1 MFCQRRAA
9 AGSIV
14 GGRWEDIVKTGICE
28 YIDPMFRDLL
38 QGLSARLPSQCR
50 VCRSWP
56 AQVVCEGCVNRFA
69 QPQPRCSS
77 CALPVP
83 AGVTQCGA
91 CIATPPPLNACLA
104 AVSYDYPWSRLV
116 VNFKFHAEP
125 GLAAAFALLLRSTPW
140 VEPALETA
148 DTLLPMPLSRERLRS
163 RGFNQA
169 LLLAQQLA
177 PDKSRAEWLLR
188 LRDTPPQSSLGRAE
202 RLRSLDGA
210 FAVEPRQ
217 AARLVGQRVVLVDD
231 VMTSG
236 ASLWAAA
243 RVLRQAGAAH
253 ITGLVVARTPEP

>member
-1 MFCQRRAA
+1 
-9 AGSIV
+9 
-14 GGRWEDIVKTGICE
+14 
-28 YIDPMFRDLL
+28 MFRDLL
-38 QGLSARLPSQCR
+38 QGLSTRLPSQCR
-50 VCRSWP
+50 VCHAWP

-69 QPQPRCSS
+69 QPQPRCRS

-83 AGVTQCGA
+83 TGVTHCGA
-91 CIATPPPLNACLA
+91 CMARPPPLDVCLA
-104 AVSYDYPWSRLV
+104 AVSYGYPWSRLV
-116 VNFKFHAEP
+116 VDFKFHAEP

-140 VEPALETA
+140 VEPALEAA
-148 DTLLPMPLSRERLRS
+148 DVLLPMALSDQRLRS

-169 LLLAQQLA
+169 LLLARQLA
-177 PDKSRAEWLLR
+177 PDKSRADWLLR

-253 ITGLVVARTPEP
+253 ITGLVVARTPEV